1 MSGERYVNAVVES
14 VTRIGRYMIIKLRPL
29 EEFRYSPGNSIDI
42 FLDPSYCGGG
52 KCFRVFSLAS
62 SPTEDLL
69 MIATIYRGSRFK
81 SALERLV
88 GSVVK
93 ITGPWSKHFVLREGA
108 ESLLFIPYGIGISSM
123 RSMIKY
129 IYDKCLGIRARIIHV
144 DDEGFFLF
152 RDEIEEICRRKT
164 NVKATFTTKIPDSGE
179 IAKEISSLGSPFIYV
194 SGPPQ
199 GVRLIVDAL
208 RAAGVK
214 IGREV
219 IAIEAFEGYEREP
232 DTSVHS

>member
-69 MIATIYRGSRFK
+69 MVATIYRGSMFK
-81 SALERLV
+81 ASLERLV
-88 GSVVK
+88 GGVVK
-93 ITGPWSKHFVLREGA
+93 ITGPWSKHFALREGA

-129 IYDKCLGIRARIIHV
+129 IHDKCLGIRARLIHI

-152 RDEIEEICRRKT
+152 REEIEEICRRKT
-164 NVKATFTTKIPDSGE
+164 NVKATFTTRIPDPGE
-179 IAKEISSLGSPFIYV
+179 IPRKSA
-194 SGPPQ
+194 
-199 GVRLIVDAL
+199 AL
-208 RAAGVK
+208 EAHSYMSQDPH
-214 IGREV
+214 RE
-219 IAIEAFEGYEREP
+219 
-232 DTSVHS
+232 